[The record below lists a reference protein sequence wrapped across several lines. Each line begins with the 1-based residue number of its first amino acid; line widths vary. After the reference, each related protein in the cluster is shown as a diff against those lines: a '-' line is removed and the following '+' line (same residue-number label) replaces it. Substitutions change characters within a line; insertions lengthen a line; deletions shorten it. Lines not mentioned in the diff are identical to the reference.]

1 MKNFITL
8 WFVTF
13 TALCIVASIAESFI
27 TLTFAY
33 PTMIGLRLAAF
44 ASFVIVATSYAWAHP
59 A

>member
-1 MKNFITL
+1 MKNFITF

-33 PTMIGLRLAAF
+33 TTMIGLRFAVL
-44 ASFVIVATSYAWAHP
+44 ASFGIVALAYSFVTT
-59 A
+59 

>member
-33 PTMIGLRLAAF
+33 PTMMGLRLAAF
-44 ASFVIVATSYAWAHP
+44 ASFVIVALAMLWAHP

>member
-1 MKNFITL
+1 MKTFITF

-33 PTMIGLRLAAF
+33 PTMMGLRLAAF
-44 ASFVIVATSYAWAHP
+44 ASFVIVALAMLWAHP